1 MILTT
6 VCYIEMNGKYLM
18 LHRTKKEKD
27 LNKGKWIGI
36 GGKFEK
42 GESPEECIIREVEEE
57 TGLLL
62 KSYKLRAVVT
72 YTFTEFEDEYMYIF
86 TSNDFEGNL
95 TECDEGDLKWIEKEK
110 VMELNLWEADKIFLE
125 KLKKDNNFFT
135 MKCEYD
141 GDKLVNYSLNEY

>member
-6 VCYIEMNGKYLM
+6 VCYIEKNGKYLM

-42 GESPEECIIREVEEE
+42 GESPEECIIREVKEE

-86 TSNDFEGNL
+86 TSNNFKGNL
-95 TECDEGDLKWIEKEK
+95 TECDEGELKWIEKEK

-141 GDKLVNYSLNEY
+141 GDNLVNYSLNEY